1 MESHKRKARR
11 QSVDDEVSKISA
23 EVTALKKRKLEAEDA
38 AAGGMSERE
47 RQDVEKKVFASRPDM
62 HLPKRNCTNI
72 LLMSILLSL
81 LPPSRAEG
89 DAATTE
95 GTPHGST
102 RQLRRLRLLQLV
114 AAGQHDCI

>member
-47 RQDVEKKVFASRPDM
+47 RQDVEKKVRASRPDM
-62 HLPKRNCTNI
+62 HHVC
-72 LLMSILLSL
+72 
-81 LPPSRAEG
+81 
-89 DAATTE
+89 
-95 GTPHGST
+95 
-102 RQLRRLRLLQLV
+102 RREIALTSY
-114 AAGQHDCI
+114 

>member
-47 RQDVEKKVFASRPDM
+47 RQEKGTCVQAGHASR
-62 HLPKRNCTNI
+62 LPKRNCTDI